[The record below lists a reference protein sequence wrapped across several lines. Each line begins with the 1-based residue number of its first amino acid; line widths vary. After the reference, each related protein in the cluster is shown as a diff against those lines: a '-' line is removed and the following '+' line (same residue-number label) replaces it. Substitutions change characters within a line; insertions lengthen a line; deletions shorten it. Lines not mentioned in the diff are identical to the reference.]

1 MRDWKPC
8 RKPLLLLHIIAVKCA
23 SGVCFF
29 FLRDCF
35 ESWGDFI
42 SYGCVFNFLEF
53 VFIFLKS
60 CISVNSAII
69 SISNLF
75 KFLITPITSLHC
87 PGPQKA
93 ALDGSK
99 TVIFA
104 VSSNHTETWWDWNS
118 FKTWVHSSRFWVVA
132 SFFGWFYASSFVFL
146 FFVALQFTF
155 LNCFCA
161 VGDELNDEAGSR
173 AFQSHGRPQSQFEDR
188 MWMQSRWTSKRRS
201 RIRKSINRKNLNLRK
216 NLVKFIWWV
225 HCLFLVLYK
234 YLFVCYSTDINL
246 FKI

>member
-132 SFFGWFYASSFVFL
+132 SFFGWFYASSFVF
-146 FFVALQFTF
+146 FVFCSFTVY
-155 LNCFCA
+155 LP
-161 VGDELNDEAGSR
+161 E
-173 AFQSHGRPQSQFEDR
+173 
-188 MWMQSRWTSKRRS
+188 
-201 RIRKSINRKNLNLRK
+201 
-216 NLVKFIWWV
+216 
-225 HCLFLVLYK
+225 LFLCCRRWVKWWGRQQGLSK
-234 YLFVCYSTDINL
+234 PWQTSESVWGQNVDAEPLDLQASQQNPQ
-246 FKI
+246 KHQSKKPESQKKPG

>member
-1 MRDWKPC
+1 M
-8 RKPLLLLHIIAVKCA
+8 AVY
-23 SGVCFF
+23 
-29 FLRDCF
+29 L
-35 ESWGDFI
+35 I
-42 SYGCVFNFLEF
+42 FLEF

-132 SFFGWFYASSFVFL
+132 SFFGWFYASSFVF
-146 FFVALQFTF
+146 FVFCSFTVY
-155 LNCFCA
+155 LP
-161 VGDELNDEAGSR
+161 E
-173 AFQSHGRPQSQFEDR
+173 
-188 MWMQSRWTSKRRS
+188 
-201 RIRKSINRKNLNLRK
+201 
-216 NLVKFIWWV
+216 
-225 HCLFLVLYK
+225 LFLCCRRWVKWWGRQQGLSK
-234 YLFVCYSTDINL
+234 PWQTSESVWGQNVDAEPLDLQASQQNPQ
-246 FKI
+246 KHQSKKPESQKKPG

>member
-1 MRDWKPC
+1 MEARP
-8 RKPLLLLHIIAVKCA
+8 
-23 SGVCFF
+23 SF
-29 FLRDCF
+29 
-35 ESWGDFI
+35 S
-42 SYGCVFNFLEF
+42 
-53 VFIFLKS
+53 
-60 CISVNSAII
+60 
-69 SISNLF
+69 LF
-75 KFLITPITSLHC
+75 PLIT
-87 PGPQKA
+87 QKPDGTETA
-93 ALDGSK
+93 SKRGFIPLGFELLPLFLDG
-99 TVIFA
+99 FMPA
-104 VSSNHTETWWDWNS
+104 VL
-118 FKTWVHSSRFWVVA
+118 F
-132 SFFGWFYASSFVFL
+132 FL

-188 MWMQSRWTSKRRS
+188 MWMQSRWTAKRRS